1 MFLVGLHKVGGNQ
14 RGGKIALAPE
24 ITKMLAHQVKLG
36 NLKDGET
43 AYVKFAG
50 DGFNYAR
57 RTLGTAHTVTIS
69 NSERALQIGTIS
81 IVSAG
86 ENYHVRVKLSN
97 QLKPVIVEGG
107 GSDAENI

>member
-1 MFLVGLHKVGGNQ
+1 MGGNQ

-24 ITKMLAHQVKLG
+24 ITKMLAHQVKVG
-36 NLKDGET
+36 GLKDGDT

-50 DGFNYAR
+50 DGFNYAK

-86 ENYHVRVKLSN
+86 ENYQVRVNYWNS
-97 QLKPVIVEGG
+97 VGG
-107 GSDAENI
+107 RRQGQ